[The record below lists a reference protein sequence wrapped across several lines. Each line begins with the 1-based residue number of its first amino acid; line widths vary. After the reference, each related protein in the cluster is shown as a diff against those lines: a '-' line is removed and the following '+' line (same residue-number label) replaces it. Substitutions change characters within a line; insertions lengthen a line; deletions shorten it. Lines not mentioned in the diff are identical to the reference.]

1 MRISLSPVFIMET
14 DCRRNATDAGIV
26 HVAAI
31 TAPLT
36 HTPDLVHRYLVSGGT
51 FSFHRVISA
60 LIKHYPVL
68 EGVLPKADPTKY
80 DEVLPPFSTKKA
92 KRELGARLDK
102 GWEQSIVV
110 ELFGSAASAG
120 RDWSEFG
127 ATSMLKK
134 D

>member
-1 MRISLSPVFIMET
+1 MET
-14 DCRRNATDAGIV
+14 DSRRNATDAGIT
-26 HVAAI
+26 HVTAI

-36 HTPDLVHRYLVSGGT
+36 RTPDLVHRYLVSGGT
-51 FSFHRVISA
+51 FSFHRVIPA
-60 LIKHYPVL
+60 LLKHYPVL
-68 EGVLPKADPTKY
+68 KGVLPKADPAKY
-80 DEVLPPFSTKKA
+80 DEVFPPFSTKKA
-92 KRELGARLDK
+92 ERELGIRFDK

-110 ELFGSAASAG
+110 ELFGSAASSG